1 MHNPTAFGETIN
13 DSQKQQIKGNTNGTN
28 NSSITAK
35 VSNKNN
41 IAGKNQNLIR
51 IGV

>member
-13 DSQKQQIKGNTNGTN
+13 DSQKQQIKGNTN

-51 IGV
+51 TGV